1 MMHPMKRTKAT
12 VVLTENDTAELAAQ
26 EAESYQAILEAKD
39 KRERQ
44 VRE

>member
-26 EAESYQAILEAKD
+26 EAESYQAILEGKT
-39 KRERQ
+39 RERQ
-44 VRE
+44 LRE